1 MCVICNIAD
10 KPIEETIY
18 IVSQTTSGD
27 NFMVPMVSNLFE
39 MHTIQVIESFL
50 INASLLAIIF

>member
-18 IVSQTTSGD
+18 IVSQTASGD

-39 MHTIQVIESFL
+39 MHTIQVIELSL
-50 INASLLAIIF
+50 IHI

>member
-1 MCVICNIAD
+1 MCVICNVAD
-10 KPIEETIY
+10 KPFEETIH
-18 IVSQTTSGD
+18 IVSETASGD

-50 INASLLAIIF
+50 INASLLGIIF